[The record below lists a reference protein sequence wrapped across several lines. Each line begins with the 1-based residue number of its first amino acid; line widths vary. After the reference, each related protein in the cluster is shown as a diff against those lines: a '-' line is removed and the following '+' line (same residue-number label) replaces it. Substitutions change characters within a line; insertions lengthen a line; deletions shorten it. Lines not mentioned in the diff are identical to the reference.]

1 MPFPTSN
8 SISKVY
14 QLWPLIHVSFFW
26 PHKRFSPDLSSRCLQ
41 GPRPNRLRLSS
52 TNLLPTTHF
61 LLVTI
66 ASSETKIT
74 AHLQTCA
81 SSLAQKSL
89 ISPCAPPSVDLST
102 TLTMPPPTGPRG
114 GTSTTT
120 RQTRSST
127 GASRPPARG
136 GIAKRGRG
144 PAPRV
149 DRDGDLVM
157 DPAAGNKSGA
167 GINKNTSTRRGTT
180 RSSGPKANT
189 RLQQNLARQLGGD
202 TSQVPNAP
210 SAAKLAANNTTLK
223 VLGVK
228 SSKAA
233 TNPDG
238 GEKRLLE
245 FLERKASTLK
255 GPSRRHVTIK
265 KVCSRYPIDGYGGS
279 RSVAYGHTRYF
290 TLTVAA

>member
-1 MPFPTSN
+1 MSTTGKLVFTTPNFKTKA
-8 SISKVY
+8 I
-14 QLWPLIHVSFFW
+14 QPL
-26 PHKRFSPDLSSRCLQ
+26 FSVHGYFYWLHQRLPSHLSSRCLQ
-41 GPRPNRLRLSS
+41 GPRPNLLLRLSS
-52 TNLLPTTHF
+52 SKPLHLASLLS
-61 LLVTI
+61 VTI
-66 ASSETKIT
+66 AYSRDEL
-74 AHLQTCA
+74 HDVPPGYCFE
-81 SSLAQKSL
+81 
-89 ISPCAPPSVDLST
+89 ISRDLSSTILRTPFRRPAT
-102 TLTMPPPTGPRG
+102 TTSTMPPTGPRAG
-114 GTSTTT
+114 ASTTT

-127 GASRPPARG
+127 GASRPSARG

-157 DPAAGNKSGA
+157 DAAAGGNKSGA
-167 GINKNTSTRRGTT
+167 GINKNNSSTRRGTT
-180 RSSGPKANT
+180 RPSAPKANT

-210 SAAKLAANNTTLK
+210 SAARLAANNTTLK
-223 VLGVK
+223 ILGMK

-233 TNPDG
+233 TNPDK

-265 KVCSRYPIDGYGGS
+265 KVCQGIR
-279 RSVAYGHTRYF
+279 
-290 TLTVAA
+290 

>member
-1 MPFPTSN
+1 M
-8 SISKVY
+8 
-14 QLWPLIHVSFFW
+14 
-26 PHKRFSPDLSSRCLQ
+26 
-41 GPRPNRLRLSS
+41 
-52 TNLLPTTHF
+52 
-61 LLVTI
+61 
-66 ASSETKIT
+66 
-74 AHLQTCA
+74 
-81 SSLAQKSL
+81 
-89 ISPCAPPSVDLST
+89 
-102 TLTMPPPTGPRG
+102 PPTGPRG
-114 GTSTTT
+114 GSSTNT

-157 DPAAGNKSGA
+157 DAAAANKSGA
-167 GINKNTSTRRGTT
+167 GINKNNSSTRRGTT
-180 RSSGPKANT
+180 RPSGPRANT

-202 TSQVPNAP
+202 TSLVPKAP
-210 SAAKLAANNTTLK
+210 SAARLAANNTTLK

-245 FLERKASTLK
+245 FLERKASTFK
-255 GPSRRHVTIK
+255 GPSRRQVTVK
-265 KVCSRYPIDGYGGS
+265 KVCQGIRSMDTEGHAAPPTVILVTLFCPSRRRMRRQSHTPI
-279 RSVAYGHTRYF
+279 
-290 TLTVAA
+290 VAAAFPMNPKQFQGLLPC